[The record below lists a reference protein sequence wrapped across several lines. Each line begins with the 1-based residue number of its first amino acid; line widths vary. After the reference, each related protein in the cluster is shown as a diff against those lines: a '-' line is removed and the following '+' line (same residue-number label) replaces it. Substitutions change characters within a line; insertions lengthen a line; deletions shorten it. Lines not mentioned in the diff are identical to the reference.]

1 MDELISSDGYSDE
14 EELLEQ
20 NPEQYAQE
28 ESNEYTPATQEEIYP
43 RTEEDNREAKDSL
56 QDSEVSRALSEAEEY
71 DEELDGV
78 EEEE

>member
-1 MDELISSDGYSDE
+1 MISSVGYSDE

-28 ESNEYTPATQEEIYP
+28 ESNEYTPATEEEIYP

-56 QDSEVSRALSEAEEY
+56 QDAEVSRALSEAEEY